1 MMDGQ
6 LTVRVKTGP
15 AHVLV
20 TLAGNCDHSTG
31 LEFRDGLATEVARG
45 AQRLIVDLSEVG
57 FMDSEAVHVL
67 LDLKAVLTEWGGS
80 LVLVSPQ
87 PIVARVL
94 SLMGADEVIPV
105 ADTVAEALTLNQGA
119 APEGQV

>member
-1 MMDGQ
+1 MDGR

-20 TLAGNCDHSTG
+20 TLIGNCDHSTG
-31 LEFRDGLATEVARG
+31 PQFRDGLATEVARG

-57 FMDSEAVHVL
+57 FIDSEAVHVL

-80 LVLVSPQ
+80 LVLVNPQ
-87 PIVARVL
+87 PIVVRVL

-105 ADTVAEALTLNQGA
+105 AATVAEALALDHGA
-119 APEGQV
+119 APGGQS

>member
-1 MMDGQ
+1 MMDGD

-20 TLAGNCDHSTG
+20 TLAGNCDASTG
-31 LEFRDGLATEVARG
+31 LQFRDGLATEVARG
-45 AQRLIVDLSEVG
+45 AQRLIVDLSAVG

-67 LDLKAVLTEWGGS
+67 LDLKAVLTGWGGS
-80 LVLVSPQ
+80 LVLVNPQ

-94 SLMGADEVIPV
+94 NLMGADEVIPITG
-105 ADTVAEALTLNQGA
+105 TVVEALALN
-119 APEGQV
+119 

>member
-1 MMDGQ
+1 MDGE
-6 LTVRVKTGP
+6 LTVRVKAGP

-20 TLAGNCDHSTG
+20 TLAGNCDASTG
-31 LEFRDGLATEVARG
+31 LLFRDGLATEVARG

-67 LDLKAVLTEWGGS
+67 LDLKAVLTGWGGS

-105 ADTVAEALTLNQGA
+105 AGTVVEALALS
-119 APEGQV
+119 

>member
-80 LVLVSPQ
+80 LVLVNPQ